1 MAKSYWVVILPGDG
15 IGPEIVDAT
24 LEVLETVQQIS
35 GRFALIYEFHQAGAG
50 CYRETGRTIT
60 AEALEAFQRA
70 NATLKGPVGLPDV
83 RKPDGTEAGLLGGEL
98 RVRFD
103 LFANVRPIRLYPNVA
118 TPLRKRNPDHI
129 DYVIVRENCE
139 GLYLSRGVGLT
150 TPQAATD
157 TLLMTAR
164 GCERISRYALQMA
177 RDKNR
182 GAPEDGKKRVTLVD
196 KSNVLRSFAFFR
208 KIFLETATDFPDI
221 EAECLYIDAASAA
234 LVSRPEHFQV
244 IVTENLF
251 GDILSDL
258 GGATIGGLGM
268 CPAANIGEKAA
279 YFEPIHGSA
288 PDIAGRRL
296 ANPTSQILSAAMMLQ
311 HLGESEAATLLQN
324 AVWDLYAKKR
334 IPLMPA
340 GAVEGGPAIV
350 AKTLKIVLK
359 KLADHPARNGSPQER
374 KTP

>member
-15 IGPEIVDAT
+15 IGPEIVDAA
-24 LEVLETVQQIS
+24 LEVLETLQNLT
-35 GRFALIYEFHQAGAG
+35 GRYALIYEFHQAGAA
-50 CYRETGRTIT
+50 CYKETGRAIT

-70 NATLKGPVGLPDV
+70 NATLKGPVGLPGV
-83 RKPDGTEAGLLGGEL
+83 RRPDGTEAGLLGGEL

-118 TPLRKRNPDHI
+118 SPLRHDTPDAI

-139 GLYLSRGVGLT
+139 GLYLSRGVGLV

-164 GCERISRYALQMA
+164 GCERITRHAFHLAQT
-177 RDKNR
+177 KER
-182 GAPEDGKKRVTLVD
+182 GAPEDGQRRVTLVD

-208 KIFLETATDFPDI
+208 KIFLEVACEFPDVA
-221 EAECLYIDAASAA
+221 AECLYIDAAAAA
-234 LVSRPEHFQV
+234 LVNRPEHFQI

-268 CPAANIGEKAA
+268 CPGANIGTTLS

-296 ANPTSQILSAAMMLQ
+296 ANPTSQILAAAMMLR
-311 HLGESEAATLLQN
+311 HLGEVEDAALLEN
-324 AVWDLYAKKR
+324 AVWELYARNR
-334 IPLMPA
+334 IPLKPT
-340 GAVEGGPAIV
+340 GAVEGGPALV
-350 AKTLKIVLK
+350 ARELKTVLQT
-359 KLADHPARNGSPQER
+359 LADRA
-374 KTP
+374 